1 MGWLV
6 DAVGLLAKGGL
17 VMIPLLICSIISVAV
32 LLERHIAVKKAHED
46 VSDLIHSAE
55 DALYSGQV
63 KKSIEILESRGSAV
77 SRVLCAG
84 IRSMHLGERGAERAM
99 EEQGTR
105 ETAALTCRLGCLDT
119 IITIAPL
126 LGLLGTVT
134 GMISAFHVI
143 ATKDG
148 ISTPTAITGGVAEAL
163 IATATGL
170 FIAIFTLIGYN
181 GLQERIKGLVAEIEM
196 RGNAMVN
203 VIAEVSE
210 EGRSSEIKSLSA

>member
-1 MGWLV
+1 MGWFA
-6 DAVGLLAKGGL
+6 DAFGLLAKGGL
-17 VMIPLLICSIISVAV
+17 VMIPLMVCSVVSVAI
-32 LLERHIAVKKAHED
+32 LIERFVTIKKARED
-46 VSDLIHSAE
+46 VSNVIQRAE
-55 DALYSGQV
+55 DAIYHGFTEKAITALDGCDSPV
-63 KKSIEILESRGSAV
+63 T
-77 SRVLCAG
+77 RVLATGVRNC
-84 IRSMHLGERGAERAM
+84 HLGERGAERAM

-105 ETAALTCRLGCLDT
+105 EVSALTSRLHYLDT

-143 ATKDG
+143 AAKEG

-170 FIAIFTLIGYN
+170 AVAIVTLIGHNY
-181 GLQERIKGLVAEIEM
+181 LQDCIKGLVAEIEA

-203 VIAEVSE
+203 VLVEVAQEAVSE
-210 EGRSSEIKSLSA
+210 VKRISA